1 MNFELT
7 EQQKAIQ
14 EAARKFAQEELLP
27 GVLERDEKS
36 EFPVEQFH
44 KAGELGFIGLPYP
57 KEYGGQGLGYMEYA
71 LAVEEVSKVDASFG
85 IAFSVTTS
93 LYAGSV
99 WNSDATEE
107 QKKAFLPEVL
117 SGKALGSFGLTEPNA
132 GSDAGGCITTA
143 VKDGD
148 EYVINGLKCFNTNG
162 PLAKYTAVYAL
173 TEPEKKSKGLA
184 CFIVDRE
191 NTAGVRTG
199 KIENKMGIRSAQV
212 SEVIFENC
220 RVPAFNKVAQDGNG
234 FKTAMKT
241 LNCGRIG
248 VAAQGLGIAEG
259 AFERAKEYMKEREQ
273 FGKPIAKFQ
282 YLQFKM
288 AELAVKI
295 EAAKY
300 MLYKAAT
307 DHDTGKPYDQSAAK
321 AKYLCTNVAMEVTE
335 WAVQFMG
342 GNGYMKEYQVERMF
356 RDAKI
361 TQIYEGTNEI
371 QQLIVGGALFR

>member
-7 EQQKAIQ
+7 EQQIAIQ
-14 EAARKFAQEELLP
+14 ETARKFAQEELLP
-27 GVLERDEKS
+27 GVIDRDESS
-36 EFPVEQFH
+36 EFPVEQFK

-71 LAVEEVSKVDASFG
+71 LAVEEISKVDASFG
-85 IAFSVTTS
+85 ISYSVTTS
-93 LYAGSV
+93 LYGGSV
-99 WNSDATEE
+99 WHSDATDE
-107 QKKAFLPEVL
+107 QKKAFLPDVL
-117 SGKALGSFGLTEPNA
+117 SGKVFGSFGLTEPNA

-148 EYVINGLKCFNTNG
+148 EYVLNGLKCFNTNG

-184 CFIVDRE
+184 CFIVDRD
-191 NTAGVRTG
+191 APGVRTG
-199 KIENKMGIRSAQV
+199 KIENKMGIRAAQV
-212 SEVIFENC
+212 SEVILEDC
-220 RVPAFNKVAQDGNG
+220 RVPAFNKVANDGNG
-234 FKTAMKT
+234 FKTAMKA
-241 LNCGRIG
+241 LDCGRIG

-259 AFERAKEYMKEREQ
+259 AFERAVEYMKEREQ
-273 FGKPIAKFQ
+273 FGKPIAKNQ

-300 MLYKAAT
+300 MVYKAAA
-307 DHDTGKPYDQSAAK
+307 DHDAGKNYGQSAAK
-321 AKYLCTNVAMEVTE
+321 AKYMCTNVAMEVTE

-342 GNGYMKEYQVERMF
+342 GNGYMREYHVERMM

>member
-7 EQQKAIQ
+7 EQQKSIQ
-14 EAARKFAQEELLP
+14 EVARKFAREELLP
-27 GVLERDEKS
+27 GVLERDE
-36 EFPVEQFH
+36 
-44 KAGELGFIGLPYP
+44 
-57 KEYGGQGLGYMEYA
+57 
-71 LAVEEVSKVDASFG
+71 
-85 IAFSVTTS
+85 
-93 LYAGSV
+93 
-99 WNSDATEE
+99 
-107 QKKAFLPEVL
+107 
-117 SGKALGSFGLTEPNA
+117 
-132 GSDAGGCITTA
+132 
-143 VKDGD
+143 
-148 EYVINGLKCFNTNG
+148 
-162 PLAKYTAVYAL
+162 
-173 TEPEKKSKGLA
+173 

-288 AELAVKI
+288 AELVVKI

-335 WAVQFMG
+335 RAVFPITYRPFSCIGSKHKIRHDESKNNDCFYFIMSDFIYAS
-342 GNGYMKEYQVERMF
+342 NEPKSVLA
-356 RDAKI
+356 RDLGVAKR
-361 TQIYEGTNEI
+361 QWR
-371 QQLIVGGALFR
+371 LFSND

>member
-1 MNFELT
+1 M
-7 EQQKAIQ
+7 
-14 EAARKFAQEELLP
+14 
-27 GVLERDEKS
+27 
-36 EFPVEQFH
+36 EQFH

-85 IAFSVTTS
+85 IAFSVITS

-107 QKKAFLPEVL
+107 QKKAFLSEVL

-220 RVPAFNKVAQDGNG
+220 RVPAFNKVA
-234 FKTAMKT
+234 
-241 LNCGRIG
+241 
-248 VAAQGLGIAEG
+248 
-259 AFERAKEYMKEREQ
+259 
-273 FGKPIAKFQ
+273 
-282 YLQFKM
+282 
-288 AELAVKI
+288 
-295 EAAKY
+295 
-300 MLYKAAT
+300 
-307 DHDTGKPYDQSAAK
+307 
-321 AKYLCTNVAMEVTE
+321 
-335 WAVQFMG
+335 
-342 GNGYMKEYQVERMF
+342 
-356 RDAKI
+356 
-361 TQIYEGTNEI
+361 
-371 QQLIVGGALFR
+371 

>member
-148 EYVINGLKCFNTNG
+148 EYVINVLKSFNTNG
-162 PLAKYTAVYAL
+162 PLAK
-173 TEPEKKSKGLA
+173 
-184 CFIVDRE
+184 FR
-191 NTAGVRTG
+191 
-199 KIENKMGIRSAQV
+199 
-212 SEVIFENC
+212 
-220 RVPAFNKVAQDGNG
+220 
-234 FKTAMKT
+234 
-241 LNCGRIG
+241 
-248 VAAQGLGIAEG
+248 
-259 AFERAKEYMKEREQ
+259 
-273 FGKPIAKFQ
+273 

-342 GNGYMKEYQVERMF
+342 GNGYMKEYHVERMF